1 MLTAALEDI
10 PRSQFNH
17 SFDYEHQLVRR
28 LQSPGEQASL
38 QSVSC
43 MCFNLLVLQDI
54 VEDHVCEEISVIGTC
69 TQGLNPFGG

>member
-28 LQSPGEQASL
+28 LQSGGQAST

-43 MCFNLLVLQDI
+43 LSEGQAYATDLQ
-54 VEDHVCEEISVIGTC
+54 
-69 TQGLNPFGG
+69 QGEG